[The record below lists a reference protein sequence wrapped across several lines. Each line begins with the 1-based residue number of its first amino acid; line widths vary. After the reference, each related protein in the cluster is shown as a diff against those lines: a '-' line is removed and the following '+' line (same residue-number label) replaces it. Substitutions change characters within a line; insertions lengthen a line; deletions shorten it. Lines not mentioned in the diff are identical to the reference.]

1 MTPPPDLP
9 TIWLAGLE
17 GCALC
22 RRRHAAHKASS
33 MRTQPAGS
41 SCLSVRA
48 AGPSDNPCQS
58 SPLWR
63 ECPLPRTCAQEGEIP
78 RRARALAN
86 RHRVRLRR
94 HRNRRRPI
102 FFTRRAA
109 FQARRR
115 GLGRLGQALPP
126 PRKVQPG
133 IPRAVPCLPCCHA
146 ALPAPHIRS
155 CSGSRLCVLHRL
167 HSTSRST
174 QKLESH
180 NRHWKSH
187 QPKPAAGN
195 GGGSGVSIGVVVSA
209 AGGSGRLSCAP
220 ARCQMC
226 TDLARAR
233 VGAHAAPDLEHRS
246 PRSCRP
252 GSRSS

>member
-1 MTPPPDLP
+1 MSSKGAPCAAGGTP
-9 TIWLAGLE
+9 
-17 GCALC
+17 
-22 RRRHAAHKASS
+22 RKASS

-48 AGPSDNPCQS
+48 AGPFDNPCQS
-58 SPLWR
+58 SPLAR
-63 ECPLPRTCAQEGEIP
+63 MPASAHLHKKGEIP

-94 HRNRRRPI
+94 RRNRRRPI
-102 FFTRRAA
+102 FTLRAA

-115 GLGRLGQALPP
+115 GLGRLGQALPRHLARYSLAYHALSPVPHVLSRGTPSPTHTDLLRFTPVRP
-126 PRKVQPG
+126 PQTTQ
-133 IPRAVPCLPCCHA
+133 
-146 ALPAPHIRS
+146 HIE
-155 CSGSRLCVLHRL
+155 V
-167 HSTSRST
+167 T

-187 QPKPAAGN
+187 QPKPATGN
-195 GGGSGVSIGVVVSA
+195 GGGSGVSIGVVVAA

-252 GSRSS
+252 GSRTS

>member
-1 MTPPPDLP
+1 MPVVPFVARMPASAHLCTRRRDSSPRACARQPPPSTPAPPPQPPPPYLLHP
-9 TIWLAGLE
+9 T
-17 GCALC
+17 
-22 RRRHAAHKASS
+22 RRFPGAS
-33 MRTQPAGS
+33 
-41 SCLSVRA
+41 
-48 AGPSDNPCQS
+48 
-58 SPLWR
+58 
-63 ECPLPRTCAQEGEIP
+63 PRTWP
-78 RRARALAN
+78 S
-86 RHRVRLRR
+86 
-94 HRNRRRPI
+94 RP
-102 FFTRRAA
+102 
-109 FQARRR
+109 
-115 GLGRLGQALPP
+115 GVGLPP